1 MKFKYIILVL
11 LLAAADFSYACD
23 ICGCANSG
31 AYFGL
36 LPQSN
41 KSLIGVRYQRLNF
54 LTHPDSKVLRTE
66 ENFNVAELY
75 ARFFPIKRVQVM
87 AFLPYRTDQQ
97 VTSADVK
104 KQNGLGD
111 ATILAN
117 YNVLNTL
124 MDKENSGAF
133 THTLL
138 VGGGVKLPTGK
149 FKFDEN
155 NPLQVAN
162 ANFQL
167 GTGSTDF
174 IVNAFYTINKGDWG
188 LATNVSRKFNT
199 TNSED
204 YKFGNQLFGTIDLYK
219 SFRLGKGDISITPS
233 IGIYAENAEHGTQHG
248 QVLDLTGGRLLNG
261 SAGVTLFTNRWT
273 LGVNGQSP
281 LAQRSSSGHV
291 VVKNRL
297 LVQLG
302 FLF

>member
-1 MKFKYIILVL
+1 M
-11 LLAAADFSYACD
+11 ACD

-31 AYFGL
+31 SYFGL

-54 LTHPDSKVLRTE
+54 VTHPDSKVLRTQE
-66 ENFNVAELY
+66 HFNLGEVY

-87 AFLPYRTDQQ
+87 AFVPYRVDRQ

-111 ATILAN
+111 ITVLAN
-117 YNVLNTL
+117 YNILNTL
-124 MDKENSGAF
+124 MDKESSGAI
-133 THTLL
+133 THTLM
-138 VGGGVKLPTGK
+138 VGGGIKLPTGK

-155 NPLQVAN
+155 NTLEVAN

-174 IVNAFYTINKGDWG
+174 ILNAFYTVNLNQWG

-199 TNSED
+199 TNSQN
-204 YKFGNQLFGTIDLYK
+204 YKFGDQLFGTIDLYR
-219 SFRLGKGDISITPS
+219 SFKIGAISITPS
-233 IGIYAENAEHGTQHG
+233 VGVYAENAEHGKKDG
-248 QVLDLTGGRLLNG
+248 EILEITGGRLLNG
-261 SAGVTLFTNRWT
+261 TAGVTFFSNRWT
-273 LGVNGQSP
+273 LGVNGQKP
-281 LAQRSSSGHV
+281 LAQKSSSGHV
-291 VVKNRL
+291 IAKERV

>member
-1 MKFKYIILVL
+1 MNLKYKFLASL
-11 LLAAADFSYACD
+11 LLTANITMACD

-41 KSLIGVRYQRLNF
+41 KSLIGVRYQRLHF
-54 LTHPDSKVLRTE
+54 VTHPDSKVLRTE
-66 ENFNVAELY
+66 EHFNVGEVY

-87 AFLPYRTDQQ
+87 AFVPYRIDQQ
-97 VTSADVK
+97 VTSADTK

-111 ATILAN
+111 VTILAN
-117 YNVLNTL
+117 YNLFNTL
-124 MDKENSGAF
+124 MDKDNSQTL
-133 THTLL
+133 THTLMI
-138 VGGGVKLPTGK
+138 GGGIKAPTGK

-155 NPLQVAN
+155 NTLEVAN

-174 IVNAFYTINKGDWG
+174 IVNAFYTLNLNQWG

-199 TNSED
+199 TNSQD
-204 YKFGNQLFGTIDLYK
+204 YKFGNQLYGTVDLYR
-219 SFRLGKGDISITPS
+219 SFTVGKVSITPS
-233 IGIYAENAEHGTQHG
+233 LGLYAENAEHGRKDG
-248 QVLDLTGGRLLNG
+248 KLLEETGGKLLNG
-261 SAGVTLFTNRWT
+261 AAGLTFFSNRWT
-273 LGVNGQSP
+273 LGVN
-281 LAQRSSSGHV
+281 AQKPIAQKSSSGHV
-291 VVKNRL
+291 VTKERV